1 MKDLIVIEDNKEKN
15 EQNNINTGYSNNN
28 KKDVINKNV
37 NDNLVAVILILLI
50 FFVIV
55 NLVLYIYELP
65 KDNNKYL
72 RTEDEMLIIDENPRN
87 LVLKKYEKSIE
98 TDERLTNLVK
108 TFNSSNAVYRL
119 HDLGYELD
127 AIAQGNI
134 IIIETFG
141 DGLSFSVKFELVD
154 NVLSTVLEY
163 DGEHPEISTI
173 KMILGSILLDAVA
186 QEKGYEEGFMMGFLS
201 HESSFNCTLEDDGF
215 SIEISEDGRLLT
227 YKINLD
233 SDLTTLNEFLDIMNA
248 LEIEDDS
255 VIE

>member
-1 MKDLIVIEDNKEKN
+1 MKDLIVIENNKEKEE
-15 EQNNINTGYSNNN
+15 EQNNSNYNSNNN
-28 KKDVINKNV
+28 AGTINKNV

-50 FFVIV
+50 IFVIV
-55 NLVLYIYELP
+55 KLVLYVYELP
-65 KDNNKYL
+65 KDNDKYL
-72 RTEDEMLIIDENPRN
+72 RTEDEMLIIHENPRN
-87 LVLKKYEKSIE
+87 LVLKNYENTIE